1 MSADHFKVL
10 VGKAA
15 SGSPL
20 TTVEAAEAFDIIM
33 DGNAPELQ
41 VAAFLTALHMRGE
54 TVEEIAAA
62 ADALRVRALT
72 VDAPADAIDT
82 CGTGG
87 DGLGT
92 LNISTAAA
100 IVTAAC
106 GVKIAKHGNRALSSK
121 SGSADVLAALG
132 VKIDLTPQQV
142 SHCINEAGLGFLF
155 APAHHSAM
163 KHVSQVRQQLGF
175 RTIFNLLGPL
185 CNPARVK
192 KQLVGVFAEKWIEPL
207 AHVLHSLGTERAW
220 VVHGRDGLDELTV
233 TGPSHIAELN
243 HGQVRRFT
251 ITPADAGLPTHR
263 LDELFGGDAAEN
275 AAAMTRLFAGNL
287 GAYRDIVCL
296 NAGGS
301 LVVAGKVSSLRE
313 GVQRAQQV
321 IDSGE
326 ARATLAKLVAVSNE
340 QTAGVLDRI
349 ADYKRKEIAT
359 AQKAKPLADI
369 EALAKRAAPV
379 RPFAAALRA
388 AIDQGRY
395 ALIAE
400 IKKASPSKGLIR
412 TNFDP
417 PALARAYETGGAAC
431 LSVLTD
437 GPSFQGANEY
447 LTQSRE
453 ATRLPALRK
462 DFMFDPYQVVEARAL
477 GADCIL
483 IIMAA
488 VTDQEA
494 QLLNAT
500 ALQWGMDVLVEVHD
514 RAELDRALKL
524 DPNMIGINNRDL
536 KTFQTSLA
544 VTETL
549 APLVPKSCLV
559 VAESGINTH
568 ADLVRLAATGVRT
581 FLVGESLM
589 RQNDVSA
596 ATRALLKGAA

>member
-1 MSADHFKVL
+1 MSADHFKTL
-10 VGKAA
+10 VAKAA

-20 TTVEAAEAFDIIM
+20 SRGEAAEAFDLIM
-33 DGNAPELQ
+33 ESAASEVQ

-54 TVEEIAAA
+54 TVDEIAAA
-62 ADALRVRALT
+62 ASSLRARALT

-100 IVTAAC
+100 LVTAAC
-106 GVKIAKHGNRALSSK
+106 GVKIAKHGNRAQSSK

-132 VKIDLTPQQV
+132 VKIDLTPRQV
-142 SHCINEAGLGFLF
+142 SRCIDEAGLGFLF

-163 KHVSQVRQQLGF
+163 KHVGPVRQQLGF
-175 RTIFNLLGPL
+175 RTVFNLLGPL

-192 KQLVGVFAEKWIEPL
+192 RQLVGVFADKWIEPL
-207 AHVLHSLGTERAW
+207 ARVLQTLGTERAW
-220 VVHGRDGLDELTV
+220 VVHGSDGLDELTV
-233 TGPSHIAELN
+233 TGPSRVAELS
-243 HGQVRRFT
+243 HGEVKVFT
-251 ITPADAGLPTHR
+251 VTPGDAGLATHK
-263 LDELFGGDAAEN
+263 LDALFGGDAATN
-275 AAAMTRLFAGNL
+275 AAAIERLLNGEA

-296 NAGGS
+296 NAAGS
-301 LVVAGKVSSLRE
+301 LIVAGKVSSLRE
-313 GVQRAQQV
+313 GVQMAQNA
-321 IDSGE
+321 IDEGR
-326 ARATLAKLVAVSNE
+326 ARATLAKLVAASNE
-340 QTAGVLDRI
+340 ASATVLDRI
-349 ADYKRKEIAT
+349 AVYKRREIAA
-359 AQKAKPLADI
+359 AQASVPLRDV
-369 EALAKRAAPV
+369 EDMAKRTPPV

-388 AIDQGRY
+388 AIAQDRF

-400 IKKASPSKGLIR
+400 IKKASPSKGIIR
-412 TNFDP
+412 PNFDP
-417 PALARAYETGGAAC
+417 VALARAYESGGATC

-437 GPSFQGANEY
+437 GPSFQGAKEY
-447 LTQSRE
+447 LTQART
-453 ATRLPALRK
+453 AARLPALRK

-494 QLLNAT
+494 QVLNAA

-524 DPNMIGINNRDL
+524 QPSMIGINNRNL
-536 KTFQTSLA
+536 KTFETSLG
-544 VTETL
+544 VTEAL
-549 APLVPKSCLV
+549 APHVPASALV
-559 VAESGINTH
+559 VAESGIATH
-568 ADLVRLAATGVRT
+568 EDLVRLARAGVRT

-589 RQNDVSA
+589 RQNDVTA
-596 ATRALLKGAA
+596 ATRALLKGSP